1 MPIRWVISPVVE
13 ELGSDGRAFRYPK
26 VSRIADPGR
35 PFDIR
40 TWDVY
45 GALQS
50 DFSDEAIIEKAVVS
64 LPTATEADVLEG
76 YTSDDYPYLY
86 FRAADMGVS
95 TAYKTYGHSSAI
107 GTENWC
113 LSFVRGVD
121 MLALDAD
128 AEIEDVLEHDYEEAD
143 NYLAETP
150 NSLSWSD
157 SKTNDFKGKFE
168 VKGVDYSGLTK
179 NDQLWAW
186 LQRSGEYV
194 MAGFTPKGT
203 WVK

>member
-1 MPIRWVISPVVE
+1 MPIRWVISPVV
-13 ELGSDGRAFRYPK
+13 LVGGSRRPK
-26 VSRIADPGR
+26 VSGMADPGN
-35 PFDIR
+35 PYDIR

-45 GALQS
+45 GANQA
-50 DFSDEAIIEKAVVS
+50 DFSDEILIEKTTS
-64 LPTATEADVLEG
+64 LPGTTESEVLSA

-86 FRAADMGVS
+86 FRADDLGLS

-107 GTENWC
+107 GTLDWC
-113 LSFVRGVD
+113 LCFVRGVD
-121 MLALDAD
+121 MTALDAD
-128 AEIEDVLEHDYEEAD
+128 LEIDDVLEHDYED
-143 NYLAETP
+143 IDDYLAETP
-150 NSLSWSD
+150 NTLSWSD
-157 SKTNDFKGKFE
+157 NKMDSFKGNFE